1 MDIKNKDIFEKI
13 IEMKRVVKKITG
25 GNKLTFTTLALVGD
39 KKGKVGIALG
49 KGNNVQQATQKAF
62 LQAKKKMVEVKIV
75 NDTIP
80 HQVDAKFK
88 SSKILMKP
96 AKPGTGVVA
105 GGSIR
110 DLVELAGISN
120 ISVKLLGSSNKVTN
134 IYCALKAL
142 EKLK

>member
-1 MDIKNKDIFEKI
+1 MDVKNKDIFEKV

-39 KKGKVGIALG
+39 KKGKVGISLG

-62 LQAKKKMVEVKIV
+62 SQAKKKMVQIKIV
-75 NDTIP
+75 NESIP
-80 HQVDAKFK
+80 HQVEAKFK

-96 AKPGTGVVA
+96 SKPGTGVVA

-110 DLVELAGISN
+110 DLVDLAGISN

>member
-1 MDIKNKDIFEKI
+1 
-13 IEMKRVVKKITG
+13 MKRVVKKITG

-62 LQAKKKMVEVKIV
+62 LHAKKKMVQIKLV
-75 NDTIP
+75 NETIP
-80 HQVDAKFK
+80 HQVEAKYK

-96 AKPGTGVVA
+96 AKPGSGVVA

-134 IYCALKAL
+134 IYCALKAF

>member
-1 MDIKNKDIFEKI
+1 MDVKNKDIFEKI

-62 LQAKKKMVEVKIV
+62 LHAKKKMVQIKLV
-75 NDTIP
+75 NETIP
-80 HQVDAKFK
+80 HQVEAKYK

-96 AKPGTGVVA
+96 AKPGSGVVA

-134 IYCALKAL
+134 IYCALKAF

>member
-13 IEMKRVVKKITG
+13 LETKRVVKKITG
-25 GNKLTFTTLALVGD
+25 GNKLTFTSLALVGD
-39 KKGKVGIALG
+39 KKGKVGISLG
-49 KGNNVQQATQKAF
+49 KGNNMQQATMKAF
-62 LQAKKKMVEVKIV
+62 SQAKKKMVQIKIV

-80 HQVDAKFK
+80 HEVEAKFK

-96 AKPGTGVVA
+96 AKAGTGVVA

-134 IYCALKAL
+134 IYAALKAL

>member
-1 MDIKNKDIFEKI
+1 MDVKNKDIFEKV

-49 KGNNVQQATQKAF
+49 KGLNVQQATQKAF
-62 LQAKKKMVEVKIV
+62 SQAKKNMVQVKIV
-75 NDTIP
+75 NETIP
-80 HQVDAKFK
+80 HEVDAKYK

-110 DLVELAGISN
+110 DLVELAGINN

-142 EKLK
+142 GKLK

>member
-1 MDIKNKDIFEKI
+1 MDVKNKDIFEKI
-13 IEMKRVVKKITG
+13 LETKRVVKKITG
-25 GNKLTFTTLALVGD
+25 GNKLTFTSLALVGD
-39 KKGKVGIALG
+39 KKGKVGISLG
-49 KGNNVQQATQKAF
+49 KGNNMQQATMKAF
-62 LQAKKKMVEVKIV
+62 SQAKKKMVQIKIV

-80 HQVDAKFK
+80 HEVEAKFK

-96 AKPGTGVVA
+96 AKAGTGVVA

-110 DLVELAGISN
+110 DLVELAGIAN

-134 IYCALKAL
+134 IYAALKAL

>member
-1 MDIKNKDIFEKI
+1 M
-13 IEMKRVVKKITG
+13 
-25 GNKLTFTTLALVGD
+25 
-39 KKGKVGIALG
+39 
-49 KGNNVQQATQKAF
+49 VQI
-62 LQAKKKMVEVKIV
+62 KIV
-75 NDTIP
+75 NESIP
-80 HQVDAKFK
+80 HQVEAKFK

-96 AKPGTGVVA
+96 SKPGTGVVA

>member
-1 MDIKNKDIFEKI
+1 MDVKNKDIFEKI
-13 IEMKRVVKKITG
+13 IEMKRVNKKITG

-39 KKGKVGIALG
+39 KKGKVGISLG

-62 LQAKKKMVEVKIV
+62 AQAKKRMVQVKIV
-75 NDTIP
+75 NDSIP
-80 HQVDAKFK
+80 HQVEAKFK

-110 DLVELAGISN
+110 DLVELAGIAN

>member
-1 MDIKNKDIFEKI
+1 MEIKNKDIFEKV

-49 KGNNVQQATQKAF
+49 KGKNVQQATQKAF
-62 LQAKKKMVEVKIV
+62 LHAKKNMVLIKIV

-80 HQVDAKFK
+80 HEVDAKFK

-120 ISVKLLGSSNKVTN
+120 ISVKLLGSSNKITN
-134 IYCALKAL
+134 IYCALKAF

>member
-1 MDIKNKDIFEKI
+1 MEIKNKDIFEKV

-49 KGNNVQQATQKAF
+49 QGKNVQQATQKAF
-62 LQAKKKMVEVKIV
+62 LHAKKNMVSIKIV

-80 HQVDAKFK
+80 HEVDAKFK

-96 AKPGTGVVA
+96 AKAGTGVVA

-134 IYCALKAL
+134 IYCALKAF

>member
-1 MDIKNKDIFEKI
+1 MEIKNKDIFEKV

-49 KGNNVQQATQKAF
+49 KGKNVQQATQKAF
-62 LQAKKKMVEVKIV
+62 LHAKKNMVSIKIV

-80 HQVDAKFK
+80 HEVDAKFK

-96 AKPGTGVVA
+96 AKVGTGVVA

-120 ISVKLLGSSNKVTN
+120 ISDKLLGSSNKVTN
-134 IYCALKAL
+134 IYCALKAF

>member
-1 MDIKNKDIFEKI
+1 MDVKNKDIFEKI
-13 IEMKRVVKKITG
+13 IEMKRVNKKITG

-39 KKGKVGIALG
+39 KKGKVGISLG

-62 LQAKKKMVEVKIV
+62 AQAKKRMVQVKIV
-75 NDTIP
+75 NESIP
-80 HQVDAKFK
+80 HQVEAKFK

-110 DLVELAGISN
+110 DLVELAGIAN

>member
-1 MDIKNKDIFEKI
+1 
-13 IEMKRVVKKITG
+13 
-25 GNKLTFTTLALVGD
+25 
-39 KKGKVGIALG
+39 
-49 KGNNVQQATQKAF
+49 
-62 LQAKKKMVEVKIV
+62 MVEVKIV

>member
-1 MDIKNKDIFEKI
+1 MDNKNKDIFEKI

-49 KGNNVQQATQKAF
+49 KGNSVQQATQKAF
-62 LQAKKKMVEVKIV
+62 LQAKKKMVEIKIV

-80 HQVDAKFK
+80 HEVDAKYK

-134 IYCALKAL
+134 ILCALKAF

>member
-1 MDIKNKDIFEKI
+1 MDVKNKDIFEKV

-39 KKGKVGIALG
+39 KKGKVGISLG

-62 LQAKKKMVEVKIV
+62 SQAKKKMVQIKIV
-75 NDTIP
+75 NESIP
-80 HQVDAKFK
+80 HQVEAKFK

-96 AKPGTGVVA
+96 SKPGTGVVA